1 MEIIPVIYIFDGK
14 VVALYKGDF
23 NQKKTYSGRPLNYAR
38 RFEKDGA
45 DKIIISDLNAKKE
58 NIFKQK
64 EIVRAI
70 IERLKVPVMVEAT
83 FRTLDS
89 IDEVLKMGA
98 AQAVVSSP
106 TFEFA
111 KQVIDKFGTEKIVIQ
126 IFANRSELIEDK
138 KRKSANDFTEV
149 VDYAE
154 KLVSLGVK
162 YVLYKDKRSE
172 GILTNPNYD
181 EIDRLYLTCGK
192 DLKIYSSGGI
202 SELHHIK
209 LLKKI
214 GASGAVIGKA
224 LYERMLS
231 IYEIKN
237 ALKENQ

>member
-1 MEIIPVIYIFDGK
+1 MEIIPVIYILDGK

-23 NQKKTYSGRPLNYAR
+23 KQKDTYAGSPLNWAR
-38 RFEKDGA
+38 GFQKDGA
-45 DKIIISDLNAKKE
+45 DKILVSDLNARKA
-58 NIFKQK
+58 NVFKQK
-64 EIVRAI
+64 EMVRTI
-70 IERLKVPVMVEAT
+70 INELDIPVMVEAT
-83 FRTLDS
+83 FRTLES

-98 AQAVVSSP
+98 YRVVVSSP
-106 TFEFA
+106 TLQFA
-111 KQVIDKFGTEKIVIQ
+111 KQVVEKFGSEKIVIQ
-126 IFANRSELIEDK
+126 IFANRAELIEEREK
-138 KRKSANDFTEV
+138 KHANDYTEV

-154 KLVSLGVK
+154 KLVTAGVK

-224 LYERMLS
+224 LYERILNIAS
-231 IYEIKN
+231 IKE
-237 ALKENQ
+237 ALE